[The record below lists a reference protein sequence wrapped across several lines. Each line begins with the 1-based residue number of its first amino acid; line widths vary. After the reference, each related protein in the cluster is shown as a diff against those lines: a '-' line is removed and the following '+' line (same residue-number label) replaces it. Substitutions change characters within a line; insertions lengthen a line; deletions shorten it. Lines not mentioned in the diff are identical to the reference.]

1 MPRDAYVAARC
12 SEIDE
17 MLLYATEKAGV
28 DPRLGAHL
36 AGYISVLISGVVE
49 DCVEHLVVE
58 RARKVND
65 PQLQEFVRSS
75 MAQQFRNPRS
85 EDIANV
91 VGRFSKD
98 YQSSYQ
104 LSVSQ
109 EAREALGSIVRNR
122 MSLAHQG
129 APQSNFTVNDVQRY
143 FDLIV
148 GILEVVEDILLFG
161 TPNQSDQIG
170 IQPQIG
176 SEV

>member
-17 MLLYATEKAGV
+17 ILLYAADKGDT
-28 DPRLGAHL
+28 DPELGAHM
-36 AGYISVLISGVVE
+36 AGYVSVLISGVVE
-49 DCVEHLVVE
+49 DCIEHLVVQ

-75 MAQQFRNPRS
+75 IAQQFRNPRS

-91 VGRFSKD
+91 IGQFSKD
-98 YQSSYQ
+98 CQSSYQ
-104 LSVSQ
+104 LSVGQ

-129 APQSNFTVNDVQRY
+129 APQSNFTVTDIQRY
-143 FDLIV
+143 FALIV
-148 GILEVVEDILLFG
+148 GIFEVVEGILLPDSTG
-161 TPNQSDQIG
+161 
-170 IQPQIG
+170 
-176 SEV
+176 